1 LTGPKF
7 RVLTPDAQYA
17 DDGEI
22 ERATAG
28 EGFQFLICRERSAAA
43 LPAGVLE
50 SIDALVVWHLL
61 QIDAALIARLRA
73 CRVIVRAGVGYD
85 HIDVAAAGAAGIP
98 VCNTPDYGTSEVADH
113 AIALMLALKRGIVS
127 YQDALRADLQG
138 GFHWSHGLVVD
149 RVRGTTFGVVG
160 LGRIGTAAALRA
172 RAFGFEILAYDPYLP
187 RGQEIALGFGRVDSL
202 AELLGASDV
211 VSLHAPL
218 TAETRN
224 MIDDEA
230 FAAMRPHGILI
241 NTARGG
247 VVDLDALH
255 RALQDKS
262 IAAAALDVLP
272 EEPPDGAHP
281 LLTAFAEGAD
291 WLRGRLL
298 ITPHAAWYSPASQS
312 DARRLSVETL
322 VAYLRDGRLQ
332 NCVNDHHLV
341 NRRPLPETPSP

>member
-1 LTGPKF
+1 MGRKF
-7 RVLTPDAQYA
+7 RILTPDAQYV
-17 DDGEI
+17 DEGEI

-28 EGFQFLICRERSAAA
+28 ESFQFLICRERSAAA

-50 SIDALVVWHLL
+50 SSDALVVWHLL
-61 QIDAALIARLRA
+61 QIDAALIPRLRA

-113 AIALMLALKRGIVS
+113 AIALVLALKRGIVS
-127 YQDALRADLQG
+127 YQDALRADPHG
-138 GFHWSHGLVVD
+138 GFHWSHGPVVD
-149 RVRGTTFGVVG
+149 RVRGTTFGIVG

-172 RAFGFEILAYDPYLP
+172 RAFGFEILAYDPYLA
-187 RGQEIALGFGRVDSL
+187 RGQEIALGVGRVDSL

-218 TAETRN
+218 TTETRN
-224 MIDDEA
+224 MIDDQA
-230 FAAMRPHGILI
+230 FAAMRPHAILV

-247 VVDLDALH
+247 VVNLDALY
-255 RALQDKS
+255 RALHDKS

-272 EEPPDGAHP
+272 EEPPDAAHP
-281 LLTAFAEGAD
+281 LLTAFAGGAD

-312 DARRLSVETL
+312 DARRLAVETL

-332 NCVNDHHLV
+332 NCVNEQHLV

>member
-1 LTGPKF
+1 LTAHRF

-17 DDGEI
+17 DEGEI

-28 EGFQFLICRERSAAA
+28 DGFQFLICRERSAEA

-50 SIDALVVWHLL
+50 SSDALLVWHLL
-61 QIDAALIARLRA
+61 PIDAALMPRLRA

-85 HIDVAAAGAAGIP
+85 HIDVAAAGAVGIP

-127 YQDALRADLQG
+127 YQDALKADPRG
-138 GFHWSHGLVVD
+138 GFHWSHGPLVD
-149 RVRGTTFGVVG
+149 RVRGTTFGIVG
-160 LGRIGTAAALRA
+160 LGRIGTATALRA

-187 RGQEIALGFGRVDSL
+187 RGQEIALGVGRVGSL

-247 VVDLDALH
+247 VVDLDALY
-255 RALQDKS
+255 RALETKR

-272 EEPPDGAHP
+272 EEPPDPSHP
-281 LLTAFAEGAD
+281 LLTAYAGGAD

-312 DARRLSVETL
+312 DARRLAVETL

-332 NCVNDHHLV
+332 NCVNDAHLV
-341 NRRPLPETPSP
+341 NRRPLPVTASS

>member
-1 LTGPKF
+1 LTAHRF

-17 DDGEI
+17 DEGEI

-28 EGFQFLICRERSAAA
+28 DGFQFLICRERSAEA

-50 SIDALVVWHLL
+50 SSDALLVWHLL
-61 QIDAALIARLRA
+61 PIDAALMPRLRA

-85 HIDVAAAGAAGIP
+85 HIDVAAAGAVGIP

-127 YQDALRADLQG
+127 YQDALRADPRG
-138 GFHWSHGLVVD
+138 GFHWSHGPLVD
-149 RVRGTTFGVVG
+149 RVRGTTFGIVG
-160 LGRIGTAAALRA
+160 LGRIGTATALRA
-172 RAFGFEILAYDPYLP
+172 RAFGFQILAYDPYLP
-187 RGQEIALGFGRVDSL
+187 RGQEIALGVGRVGSL

-211 VSLHAPL
+211 VSLHV
-218 TAETRN
+218 
-224 MIDDEA
+224 
-230 FAAMRPHGILI
+230 AAMRPHGILI

-247 VVDLDALH
+247 VVDLDALY
-255 RALQDKS
+255 RALETKR

-272 EEPPDGAHP
+272 EEPPDPSHP
-281 LLTAFAEGAD
+281 LLTAYAGGAD

-312 DARRLSVETL
+312 DARRLAVETL

-332 NCVNDHHLV
+332 NCVNDAHLV
-341 NRRPLPETPSP
+341 NRRPLPVTASS

>member
-1 LTGPKF
+1 MTSPKF

-50 SIDALVVWHLL
+50 SVDALVVWHLL

-127 YQDALRADLQG
+127 YQDALRADLHG
-138 GFHWSHGLVVD
+138 GFHWSHGPVVD

-247 VVDLDALH
+247 MVDLDALH

-281 LLTAFAEGAD
+281 LLTAFAGGAD

-312 DARRLSVETL
+312 DARRLAVETL

-332 NCVNDHHLV
+332 NCVNGHHLV
-341 NRRPLPETPSP
+341 DKI